1 MQFAMALKIIGVL
14 LILFSTAMLPP
25 LFLSLI
31 TQDGIESAFAM
42 GLAATLFAGV
52 ALWLPTRNLS
62 RDLNIRDG
70 FMVTALFWVVLGLF
84 GAIPLWLVSDLGL
97 TPIAAIFESISG
109 LTTTGATVITGLD
122 DLPQSLLFYR
132 QLLQWLGG
140 IGIIVLAVAVLPM
153 LGIGGMQLYRA
164 ESAGPSKDRKLTPRI
179 TSTAKALFGIY
190 LLLTVACAASY
201 FAAGMSAF
209 NAICHAFSTVAIGGF
224 STHDASLGHYE
235 QNRVL
240 LVSSV
245 FMLLSAIN
253 FGLHFIALQR
263 RNVRVYAQDSET
275 AFFITVIAS
284 ATVVVCCLLLT
295 TETLGLE
302 DSVIHGLFQTISIAT
317 TTGFT
322 TQDFSVWPLFLPIL
336 LLILSFMGGCVGS
349 TGGGM
354 KAMRILLIFRQGVRE
369 LRQLL
374 HPNAVI
380 PLKLDARRVQTEVIS
395 AVWSFFAVYMFCFVL
410 IWLALLATNL
420 DFISAFS
427 AVVATMNNLGPGL
440 GEVADH
446 YGVVSEAGKLVLCL
460 AMLMGRLEVFTLLVL
475 LTPAFWRH

>member
-1 MQFAMALKIIGVL
+1 MQFAMAFKIIGVL
-14 LILFSTAMLPP
+14 LILFSTAMLPS
-25 LFLSLI
+25 LFISLI
-31 TQDGIESAFAM
+31 AKDGIESAFAT
-42 GLAATLFAGV
+42 GLAATLLAGIL
-52 ALWLPTRNLS
+52 LWLPTRHLS

-84 GAIPLWLVSDLGL
+84 GAIPLWLTPDLPL
-97 TPIAAIFESISG
+97 TPADAIFESISG

-122 DLPQSLLFYR
+122 SLPQSLLFYR

-140 IGIIVLAVAVLPM
+140 IGIIVLAVAILPM

-201 FAAGMSAF
+201 FAVGMSMF
-209 NAICHAFSTVAIGGF
+209 DAICHAFSTVAIGGF

-263 RNVRVYAQDSET
+263 RNVRVYARDSET

-284 ATVVVCCLLLT
+284 ATIVVCCLLLT
-295 TETLGLE
+295 TETLGFE
-302 DSVIHGLFQTISIAT
+302 DSLIHGLFQTISIAT

-322 TQDFSVWPLFLPIL
+322 TQDFSMWPLFLPIL

-440 GEVADH
+440 GEVAYH
-446 YGVVSEAGKLVLCL
+446 YGAVSEPGKLILCL
-460 AMLMGRLEVFTLLVL
+460 AMLIGRLEVFTLLVL

>member
-31 TQDGIESAFAM
+31 AQDGIESAFAM

-52 ALWLPTRNLS
+52 ALWLPTRKLS

-201 FAAGMSAF
+201 FAAGMSTF
-209 NAICHAFSTVAIGGF
+209 DAICHAFSTVAIGGF

-235 QNRVL
+235 QNRIL

-284 ATVVVCCLLLT
+284 AAVVVCCLLLT

>member
-1 MQFAMALKIIGVL
+1 MQFAMAFKIIGVL

-31 TQDGIESAFAM
+31 AQDGIESAFAM

-84 GAIPLWLVSDLGL
+84 GAIPLWLVSELGL

-122 DLPQSLLFYR
+122 DLPQSVLFYR

-190 LLLTVACAASY
+190 LLLTIACAASY
-201 FAAGMSAF
+201 FAAGMSTF
-209 NAICHAFSTVAIGGF
+209 DAICHAFSTVAIGGF

-284 ATVVVCCLLLT
+284 ATLVVCCLLLT

-440 GEVADH
+440 GEVAND

>member
-1 MQFAMALKIIGVL
+1 MQLAMVLKIIGVL

-201 FAAGMSAF
+201 FAAGMSTF
-209 NAICHAFSTVAIGGF
+209 DAICHAFSTVAIGGF

>member
-1 MQFAMALKIIGVL
+1 M
-14 LILFSTAMLPP
+14 
-25 LFLSLI
+25 
-31 TQDGIESAFAM
+31 
-42 GLAATLFAGV
+42 
-52 ALWLPTRNLS
+52 
-62 RDLNIRDG
+62 
-70 FMVTALFWVVLGLF
+70 
-84 GAIPLWLVSDLGL
+84 
-97 TPIAAIFESISG
+97 
-109 LTTTGATVITGLD
+109 
-122 DLPQSLLFYR
+122 
-132 QLLQWLGG
+132 
-140 IGIIVLAVAVLPM
+140 
-153 LGIGGMQLYRA
+153 
-164 ESAGPSKDRKLTPRI
+164 
-179 TSTAKALFGIY
+179 
-190 LLLTVACAASY
+190 LLTIACAASY
-201 FAAGMSAF
+201 FAAGMSTF
-209 NAICHAFSTVAIGGF
+209 DAICHAFSTVAIGGF

-446 YGVVSEAGKLVLCL
+446 YGVVSEAGKLVLCI

>member
-201 FAAGMSAF
+201 FAAGMSTF
-209 NAICHAFSTVAIGGF
+209 DAICHAFSTVAIGGF

-410 IWLALLATNL
+410 IWLALLATDL

>member
-62 RDLNIRDG
+62 RALNIRDG

-201 FAAGMSAF
+201 FAAGMSTF
-209 NAICHAFSTVAIGGF
+209 DAICHAFSTVAIGGF

>member
-1 MQFAMALKIIGVL
+1 MQFAMAFKIIGVL
-14 LILFSTAMLPP
+14 LILFSTAMLPS
-25 LFLSLI
+25 LFISLI
-31 TQDGIESAFAM
+31 AKDGIESAFAT
-42 GLAATLFAGV
+42 GLAATLLAGV
-52 ALWLPTRNLS
+52 LLWLPTRHLS

-84 GAIPLWLVSDLGL
+84 GAIPLWLTPDLPL
-97 TPIAAIFESISG
+97 TPADAIFESISG

-122 DLPQSLLFYR
+122 SLPQSLLFYR

-140 IGIIVLAVAVLPM
+140 IGIIVLAVAILPM

-190 LLLTVACAASY
+190 LLLTMACAASY
-201 FAAGMSAF
+201 FAVGMSMF
-209 NAICHAFSTVAIGGF
+209 DAICHAFSTVAIGGF

-263 RNVRVYAQDSET
+263 RNVLVYARDSET

-284 ATVVVCCLLLT
+284 ATIVVCCLLLT
-295 TETLGLE
+295 TETLGFE

-322 TQDFSVWPLFLPIL
+322 TQDFSMWPLFLPIL

-354 KAMRILLIFRQGVRE
+354 KAMRILLIFRQGMRE

-446 YGVVSEAGKLVLCL
+446 YGVVSEPGKLILCL

>member
-1 MQFAMALKIIGVL
+1 MQFAMSFKIIGVL

-25 LFLSLI
+25 LLLSLI
-31 TQDGIESAFAM
+31 AQDGIESAFAV

-122 DLPQSLLFYR
+122 DLPQSVLFYR

-190 LLLTVACAASY
+190 LLLTIACAASY
-201 FAAGMSAF
+201 FAAGMSTF
-209 NAICHAFSTVAIGGF
+209 DAICHAFSTVAIGGF

-284 ATVVVCCLLLT
+284 ATLVVCCLLLT

-440 GEVADH
+440 GEVAGD

>member
-1 MQFAMALKIIGVL
+1 MQFAMAFKIIGVL

-31 TQDGIESAFAM
+31 AQDGIESAFAM

-84 GAIPLWLVSDLGL
+84 GAIPLWLVSELGL

-122 DLPQSLLFYR
+122 DLPQSVLFYR

-140 IGIIVLAVAVLPM
+140 IGIIVLAVAILPM

-190 LLLTVACAASY
+190 LLLTIACAASY
-201 FAAGMSAF
+201 FAAGMSMF
-209 NAICHAFSTVAIGGF
+209 HAICHAFSTVAIGGF

-253 FGLHFIALQR
+253 FGLHFVALQR
-263 RNVRVYAQDSET
+263 RNLRVYARDSET

-284 ATVVVCCLLLT
+284 ATIVVCCLLLT
-295 TETLGLE
+295 TETLNFE

-420 DFISAFS
+420 DFVSAFS

-440 GEVADH
+440 GEVAKH
-446 YGVVSEAGKLVLCL
+446 YGAVSEPGKLTLCL

>member
-84 GAIPLWLVSDLGL
+84 GAIPLWLVSELGL

-209 NAICHAFSTVAIGGF
+209 DAICHAFSTVAIGGF

>member
-52 ALWLPTRNLS
+52 ALWMPTRNLS

-201 FAAGMSAF
+201 FAAGMSTF
-209 NAICHAFSTVAIGGF
+209 DAICHAFSTVAIGGF

>member
-201 FAAGMSAF
+201 FAAGMSTF
-209 NAICHAFSTVAIGGF
+209 DAICHAFSTVAIGGF

>member
-31 TQDGIESAFAM
+31 AQDGIESAFAM

-84 GAIPLWLVSDLGL
+84 GAIPLWLVSELGL

-122 DLPQSLLFYR
+122 DLPQSVLFYR

-190 LLLTVACAASY
+190 LLLTIACAASY
-201 FAAGMSAF
+201 FAAGMSTF
-209 NAICHAFSTVAIGGF
+209 DAICHAFSTVAIGGF

-284 ATVVVCCLLLT
+284 ATLVVCCLLLT

-440 GEVADH
+440 GEVAND

>member
-201 FAAGMSAF
+201 FAAGMSTF
-209 NAICHAFSTVAIGGF
+209 DAICHAFSTVAIGGF

-446 YGVVSEAGKLVLCL
+446 YGVVSETGKLVLCL

>member
-31 TQDGIESAFAM
+31 AQDGIESAFAM

-52 ALWLPTRNLS
+52 ALWLPTRKLS

-190 LLLTVACAASY
+190 LLLTIACAASY
-201 FAAGMSAF
+201 FAAGMSTF
-209 NAICHAFSTVAIGGF
+209 DAICHAFSTVAIGGF

-245 FMLLSAIN
+245 FMVLSAIN

>member
-1 MQFAMALKIIGVL
+1 MQYAMAFKIIGVL
-14 LILFSTAMLPP
+14 LILFSTAMLPS
-25 LFLSLI
+25 LFISLLAN
-31 TQDGIESAFAM
+31 DGIESAFAT
-42 GLAATLFAGV
+42 GLAATLLAGIL
-52 ALWLPTRNLS
+52 LWLPTRHLS

-84 GAIPLWLVSDLGL
+84 GAIPLWLTPDLPL
-97 TPIAAIFESISG
+97 TPADAIFESISG

-122 DLPQSLLFYR
+122 SLPQSLLFYR

-140 IGIIVLAVAVLPM
+140 IGIIVLAVAILPM

-201 FAAGMSAF
+201 FAVGMSMF
-209 NAICHAFSTVAIGGF
+209 DAICHAFSTVAIGGF

-245 FMLLSAIN
+245 FMLMSAIN

-263 RNVRVYAQDSET
+263 RNVRVYARDSET

-284 ATVVVCCLLLT
+284 ATIVVCCLLLT
-295 TETLGLE
+295 TETLGFE

-322 TQDFSVWPLFLPIL
+322 TQDFSMWPLFLPIL

-420 DFISAFS
+420 DFISALS

-440 GEVADH
+440 GEVAYH
-446 YGVVSEAGKLVLCL
+446 YGAVSEPGKLILCL
-460 AMLMGRLEVFTLLVL
+460 AMLIGRLEVFTLLVL

>member
-1 MQFAMALKIIGVL
+1 MQFAMAFKIIGVL
-14 LILFSTAMLPP
+14 LILFSTAMLPS
-25 LFLSLI
+25 LFISLI
-31 TQDGIESAFAM
+31 AKDGIESAFAT
-42 GLAATLFAGV
+42 GLAATLLAGV
-52 ALWLPTRNLS
+52 LLWLPTRHLS

-84 GAIPLWLVSDLGL
+84 GAIPLWLTPDLPL
-97 TPIAAIFESISG
+97 TPADAIFESISG

-122 DLPQSLLFYR
+122 SLPQSLLFYR

-140 IGIIVLAVAVLPM
+140 IGIIVLAVAILPM

-190 LLLTVACAASY
+190 LLLTIACATSY
-201 FAAGMSAF
+201 FAVGMSMF
-209 NAICHAFSTVAIGGF
+209 DAICHAFSTVAIGGF

-245 FMLLSAIN
+245 FMLLSAVN

-263 RNVRVYAQDSET
+263 RNVRVYARDSET

-284 ATVVVCCLLLT
+284 ATIVVCCLLLT
-295 TETLGLE
+295 TETLGFE

-317 TTGFT
+317 TTG
-322 TQDFSVWPLFLPIL
+322 LPIL

-440 GEVADH
+440 GEVAYH
-446 YGVVSEAGKLVLCL
+446 YGAVNEPGKLILCL
-460 AMLMGRLEVFTLLVL
+460 AMLIGRLEVFTLLVL

>member
-1 MQFAMALKIIGVL
+1 MQFAMAFKIIGVL
-14 LILFSTAMLPP
+14 LILFSATMLPS
-25 LFLSLI
+25 LFISLSSA
-31 TQDGIESAFAM
+31 DGSESAFAM
-42 GLAATLFAGV
+42 GFAATLFAGV
-52 ALWLPTRNLS
+52 ALWLPTRQLS

-70 FMVTALFWVVLGLF
+70 FLVTALFWLVLGVF
-84 GAIPLWLVSDLGL
+84 GAIPLWLAPDLALSPVS
-97 TPIAAIFESISG
+97 AVFESISG

-122 DLPQSLLFYR
+122 DLPRSILLYR

-190 LLLTVACAASY
+190 LLLTVACTASY
-201 FAAGMSAF
+201 FLAGMSWFDAL
-209 NAICHAFSTVAIGGF
+209 CHAFSTVAIGGF
-224 STHDASLGHYE
+224 STHDASLGFYD
-235 QNRVL
+235 QPPVL

-245 FMLLSAIN
+245 FMVLSAIN
-253 FGLHFIALQR
+253 FGLHFLALQR
-263 RNVRVYAQDSET
+263 RNVRVYAHDSET
-275 AFFITVIAS
+275 AFFMTVISLA
-284 ATVVVCCLLLT
+284 AVVVCCLLLA
-295 TETLGLE
+295 TETLSLE
-302 DSVIHGLFQTISIAT
+302 ESLIHGLFQTISIAT

-322 TQDFSVWPLFLPIL
+322 TQDFSAWPLFLPIL
-336 LLILSFMGGCVGS
+336 LLMLSFMGGCVGS

-354 KAMRILLIFRQGVRE
+354 KAMRILLIFRQGMRE

-380 PLKLDARRVQTEVIS
+380 PLKIDARRVQTEVIS

-410 IWLALLATNL
+410 IWLGLLATNL

-440 GEVADH
+440 GGVANH
-446 YGVVSEAGKLVLCL
+446 YAAVSEPGKLILCL

-475 LTPAFWRH
+475 FTPAFWRH

>member
-1 MQFAMALKIIGVL
+1 MQFAMAFKIIGVL
-14 LILFSTAMLPP
+14 LILFSTAMLPS
-25 LFLSLI
+25 LLLSLI
-31 TQDGIESAFAM
+31 AKDGIESAFAT
-42 GLAATLFAGV
+42 GLATTLFAGV
-52 ALWLPTRNLS
+52 MLWLPTRHLS

-84 GAIPLWLVSDLGL
+84 GAIPLWLAPDLAL
-97 TPIAAIFESISG
+97 TPVGAIFESISG

-122 DLPQSLLFYR
+122 KLPQSLLFYR

-140 IGIIVLAVAVLPM
+140 IGIIVLAVAILPM

-190 LLLTVACAASY
+190 LLLTIACAASY
-201 FAAGMSAF
+201 FAAGMSMF
-209 NAICHAFSTVAIGGF
+209 HAICHAFSTVAIGGF

-253 FGLHFIALQR
+253 FGLHFVALQR
-263 RNVRVYAQDSET
+263 RNLRVYARDSET

-284 ATVVVCCLLLT
+284 ATIVVCCLLLT
-295 TETLGLE
+295 TETLNFE

-369 LRQLL
+369 LRQL

-420 DFISAFS
+420 DFVSAFS

-440 GEVADH
+440 GEVAKH
-446 YGVVSEAGKLVLCL
+446 YGAVSEPGKLTLCL

>member
-1 MQFAMALKIIGVL
+1 MQFAMAFKIIGVL
-14 LILFSTAMLPP
+14 LILFSTAMLPS
-25 LFLSLI
+25 LFISLI
-31 TQDGIESAFAM
+31 AKDGIESAFAT
-42 GLAATLFAGV
+42 GLAATLLAGV
-52 ALWLPTRNLS
+52 LLWLPTRHLS

-84 GAIPLWLVSDLGL
+84 GAIPLWLTPDLPL
-97 TPIAAIFESISG
+97 TPADAIFESISG

-122 DLPQSLLFYR
+122 SLPQSLLFYR

-140 IGIIVLAVAVLPM
+140 IGIIVLAVAILPM

-190 LLLTVACAASY
+190 LLLTMACAASY
-201 FAAGMSAF
+201 FAVGMSMF
-209 NAICHAFSTVAIGGF
+209 DAICHAFSTVAIGGF

-263 RNVRVYAQDSET
+263 RNLLVYARDSET

-284 ATVVVCCLLLT
+284 ATIVVCCLLLT
-295 TETLGLE
+295 TETLGFE

-322 TQDFSVWPLFLPIL
+322 TQDFSMWPLFLPIL

-440 GEVADH
+440 GEVAYH
-446 YGVVSEAGKLVLCL
+446 YGAVSEPGKLILCL
-460 AMLMGRLEVFTLLVL
+460 AMLIGRLEVFTLLVL

>member
-31 TQDGIESAFAM
+31 AQDGIESAFAM

-201 FAAGMSAF
+201 FAAGMSTF
-209 NAICHAFSTVAIGGF
+209 DAICHAFSTVAIGGF

-235 QNRVL
+235 QNRIL